1 MTHLVTSSGKFEWNL
16 LNFHTLA
23 CFFIALAGG
32 NFTYLF
38 QIHTSDRKQDKRTK
52 VTKKNIIFLFFW
64 KLLFFCLTGHMVVV
78 GVVLVVALG
87 CMYIHKY
94 GILLRYWR
102 CGIASILTVAPI
114 CFLREVTWLVWPFWE
129 NDEQK
134 KPFFPKKCCVT
145 FAALVNTWT
154 WVCCG
159 RACYKDFFGIFK
171 VLVLILRRWSMRDFP
186 AVWIS
191 CCKWKNFV

>member
-1 MTHLVTSSGKFEWNL
+1 M
-16 LNFHTLA
+16 
-23 CFFIALAGG
+23 
-32 NFTYLF
+32 
-38 QIHTSDRKQDKRTK
+38 
-52 VTKKNIIFLFFW
+52 
-64 KLLFFCLTGHMVVV
+64 FFCLTGHMVVV

-134 KPFFPKKCCVT
+134 KPFFPKKMLCYICCSCKYLNVSVLLVGVLQRFFWNFQSVGIN
-145 FAALVNTWT
+145 FAAMKH
-154 WVCCG
+154 
-159 RACYKDFFGIFK
+159 A
-171 VLVLILRRWSMRDFP
+171 
-186 AVWIS
+186 
-191 CCKWKNFV
+191 